1 MPIKIIDLS
10 SEEAPTDDDLLI
22 IRDMLT
28 GTTRKISRV
37 RFFEN
42 PPINA
47 GGITHEMLGLGIVEK
62 ENLGETAKISV
73 RLTASTSPS
82 TLTPDVDNFDIFA
95 VTSLNTNMTIAAPIG
110 TPVNGQG
117 MMFRIKDNG
126 SSRTI
131 TWNAIY
137 RAVGVT
143 MPTSTSANKML
154 YVSARWNEEA
164 QKWDV
169 LSVGRE

>member
-10 SEEAPTDDDLLI
+10 SEDAPTNDDLI
-22 IRDMLT
+22 VIRDMLT
-28 GTTRKISRV
+28 GTTRKITRV

-42 PPINA
+42 PPIND
-47 GGITHEMLGLGIVEK
+47 GGITHEMLGLGIIEK

-73 RLTASTSPS
+73 RTSTQTSPG
-82 TLTPDVDNFDIFA
+82 TLTPNVDDYDIFA
-95 VTSLNTNMTIAAPIG
+95 VTSQNSTLTIAAHTG

-126 SSRTI
+126 TARSIS
-131 TWNAIY
+131 WNSIY
-137 RAVGVT
+137 RAVGIT
-143 MPTSTSANKML
+143 MPTATVANKML
-154 YVSARWNEEA
+154 YVSSRWNEEA

-169 LSVGRE
+169 LSVARE